1 MRATPTAHARNPVHW
16 VDLTLAFIAATAA
29 LLGAGLGLESLGCPR
44 DLALRVL
51 DSLALALKVLGAV
64 FEVLNKAQQAQCFA
78 AEQRSFVQIW
88 LLSVKVSQSNVVA
101 SPMDYRTYP

>member
-1 MRATPTAHARNPVHW
+1 MRKMRTARASGVGARDTGRQVATR
-16 VDLTLAFIAATAA
+16 A
-29 LLGAGLGLESLGCPR
+29 LMQM
-44 DLALRVL
+44 
-51 DSLALALKVLGAV
+51 GAV
-64 FEVLNKAQQAQCFA
+64 FEVLNKVQQAQCFA